1 MVTKMKAQFDYLT
14 AKMDA
19 YLEGT
24 KECWEVIEARNQRK
38 PRN

>member
-1 MVTKMKAQFDYLT
+1 MKTSHEQMVTKMKAQFDYLT

-24 KECWEVIEARNQRK
+24 KEC
-38 PRN
+38 